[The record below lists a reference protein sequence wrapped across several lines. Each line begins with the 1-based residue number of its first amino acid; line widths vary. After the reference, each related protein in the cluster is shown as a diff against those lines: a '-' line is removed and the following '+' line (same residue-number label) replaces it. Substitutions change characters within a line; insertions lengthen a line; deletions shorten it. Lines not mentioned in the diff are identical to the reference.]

1 MLQISPLSNFR
12 LSAAVEVL
20 SAWKRRWIV
29 QETFSTSRKIMCGYQ
44 NVTLPK
50 PPWCHGEEDHIRT
63 LELLFAFPP
72 LKSLRS
78 FTTGCWLHVLGY
90 WVPSSRV
97 QATMEPNTASALLE
111 NGVSF
116 EGVRKSTAKCTD
128 TYSGVQSKW
137 SIKFC
142 RFSFNAVVVSKWDI
156 FKNLAFHLVL
166 WRKSNLFAKPV
177 FPGLQPEDTHQ
188 LCSNISKWLAAFC
201 APLGALPQVKFSFCQ
216 PFPRIHCCPMTGC

>member
-63 LELLFAFPP
+63 LELLFCIPTTEISKIVHNRMLTTCAWILGAFI
-72 LKSLRS
+72 KSS
-78 FTTGCWLHVLGY
+78 GH
-90 WVPSSRV
+90 
-97 QATMEPNTASALLE
+97 
-111 NGVSF
+111 NG
-116 EGVRKSTAKCTD
+116 AKYCVCLAWRWGLFWRCKKVNCQMLWHLQRGAIQVINQIVWIFFQLD
-128 TYSGVQSKW
+128 CCIQIRYLSKPG
-137 SIKFC
+137 
-142 RFSFNAVVVSKWDI
+142 FSWG
-156 FKNLAFHLVL
+156 
-166 WRKSNLFAKPV
+166 SNLFAKPV
-177 FPGLQPEDTHQ
+177 FPRLQPEDTHQ

-201 APLGALPQVKFSFCQ
+201 APLGALPQVEFSFCQ